1 MICMINFFVFQ
12 RLKPTQIVNVLSL
25 IFNKFALNLIFNANL
40 LDQKA
45 KFKKVLFTF
54 EYRLFIF

>member
-1 MICMINFFVFQ
+1 MSLFLKGDLISDLHDNFFVFQ

-40 LDQKA
+40 LD
-45 KFKKVLFTF
+45 
-54 EYRLFIF
+54 